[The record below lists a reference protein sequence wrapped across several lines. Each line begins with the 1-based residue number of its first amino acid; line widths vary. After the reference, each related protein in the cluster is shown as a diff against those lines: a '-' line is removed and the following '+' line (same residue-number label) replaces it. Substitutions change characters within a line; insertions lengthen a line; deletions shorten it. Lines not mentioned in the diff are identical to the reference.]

1 MSGGKRILVVD
12 DQREIREMTETI
24 LAAAGYRVAT
34 AAGGTEALERVREGP
49 FDLVLL
55 DISMPGMDGWEI
67 LGLIR
72 ADEAL
77 LGLRVAMFSVKGE
90 IRDKMHALQGGA
102 DDYITKPFGVD
113 DLVRRVARLVGDAD
127 GGPSRRDAATGGR

>member
-1 MSGGKRILVVD
+1 MSAGKRILVVD
-12 DQREIREMTETI
+12 DQREIRDMTETI

-34 AAGGTEALERVREGP
+34 ASGGTEALERVREEP

-90 IRDKMHALQGGA
+90 IRDKMHALQSGA

-113 DLVRRVARLVGDAD
+113 DLVRRVGRLVGDAD
-127 GGPSRRDAATGGR
+127 GGPSRRDAASGGR